1 MGWTGGPYIGWAVLI
16 GMPCLAFIW
25 GVFFVRWFDE

>member
-1 MGWTGGPYIGWAVLI
+1 MDRWAVHRLAVLI